1 MTIQC
6 VAIISPGDMGH
17 AVGRALG
24 EHGRNVITCLAGRG
38 EGSRQ
43 RAKAANMR
51 DAGSLEAM
59 VSQADLVL
67 SIMPPESAAE
77 AAAQVAAAMQATGK
91 KPPYADCNAISPDT
105 AHRVGK
111 PLTDV
116 GSLFIDAGI
125 IGPAPGR
132 GEPPRFY
139 TSGPDVSPL
148 MALHGQGIDVR
159 PIGDAIGRAS
169 GMKMVYAALTKGT
182 TTLHT
187 AVLLAA
193 ASLGL
198 SDELHG
204 ELKSSQQGAWAAMQK
219 SVPFLPADSG
229 RWIGEMEEIAATFAA
244 AGVTPH
250 YHQGAA
256 AIHRLLVK
264 TPYANETRATL
275 DRSRTVEQAVATY
288 RKFLPMPKS

>member
-24 EHGRNVITCLAGRG
+24 EHGRDVITCLAGRG
-38 EGSRQ
+38 EASRQ
-43 RAKAANMR
+43 RAKAAKMR

-59 VSQADLVL
+59 VSEADLVL
-67 SIMPPESAAE
+67 SIMPPESAEE
-77 AAAQVAAAMQATGK
+77 AAAQVAAAMQSTGK

-111 PLTDV
+111 PLSDV

-148 MALHGQGIDVR
+148 QALHGQGIDVR
-159 PIGDAIGRAS
+159 AIGDKIGRAS

-187 AVLLAA
+187 AVLMAA

-198 SDELHG
+198 SDELYA
-204 ELKSSQQGAWAAMQK
+204 ELQASQKGAWAAMQK

-229 RWIGEMEEIAATFAA
+229 RWIREMEEIADTFAA

-256 AIHRLLVK
+256 AVHRLLAK
-264 TPYANETRATL
+264 TPYAQETRATL

-288 RKFLPMPKS
+288 VKFLPMPKA